1 MGSFF
6 GAGYSDSGGGGE
18 YYYDEGTVYSDEGQ
32 IPAEEYAAQAEEIV
46 ESAPE
51 VENPDDM
58 EWLPLGVFALAE
70 DNNSDAAPNMFLQ
83 VAISKE
89 GIVAGTYNNK
99 STDETK
105 SVEGM
110 VDMESGRAAWTVAGK
125 SAPIMETQLE
135 SFTENETN
143 ALIHFADGT
152 TQQWL
157 MLHMEKP
164 AEDK

>member
-1 MGSFF
+1 
-6 GAGYSDSGGGGE
+6 
-18 YYYDEGTVYSDEGQ
+18 
-32 IPAEEYAAQAEEIV
+32 
-46 ESAPE
+46 
-51 VENPDDM
+51 M

-70 DNNSDAAPNMFLQ
+70 DESSDAAPNMFLQ
-83 VAISKE
+83 LAVSKE

-99 STDETK
+99 STDEVK

-110 VDMESGRAAWTVAGK
+110 VDMESGRAAWTIAGK
-125 SAPIMETQLE
+125 STPIMETKLE
-135 SFTENETN
+135 SLTENETN